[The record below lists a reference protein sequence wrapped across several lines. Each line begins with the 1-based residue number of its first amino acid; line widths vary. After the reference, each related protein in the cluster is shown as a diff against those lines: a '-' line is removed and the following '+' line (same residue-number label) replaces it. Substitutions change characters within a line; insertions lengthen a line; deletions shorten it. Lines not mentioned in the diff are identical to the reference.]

1 MHRVAHWVLHC
12 CPMSVVVLLLI
23 VALNRRNEMLM
34 NRVSNSA
41 NCLTLA
47 VNVWVHVGN
56 VDT

>member
-1 MHRVAHWVLHC
+1 MHRVAHWVLYC
-12 CPMSVVVLLLI
+12 CPMSVVSAYCLF
-23 VALNRRNEMLM
+23 VALNRNEMLM